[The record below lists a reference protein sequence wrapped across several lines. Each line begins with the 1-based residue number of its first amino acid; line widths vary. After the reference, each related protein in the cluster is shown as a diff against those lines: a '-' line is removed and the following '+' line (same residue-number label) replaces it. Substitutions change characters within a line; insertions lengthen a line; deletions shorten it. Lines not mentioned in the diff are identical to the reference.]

1 MKAVARNLS
10 VLAYADHF
18 TLWRYRAHAGTNTAT
33 MVDVLTPG
41 FFEPVGDMLHIGD
54 IIHVAALD
62 GGMTLYVAGVG
73 DMRVMAK
80 TVGAGG

>member
-1 MKAVARNLS
+1 MKCSYLNFSALS
-10 VLAYADHF
+10 F
-18 TLWRYRAHAGTNTAT
+18 TLTFTLYHYRANMGKNTAT
-33 MVDVLTPG
+33 MADILTPG
-41 FFEPVGDMLHIGD
+41 FFEPIKGWLNVGDMV
-54 IIHVAALD
+54 HVAALD